1 MAPNA
6 LPRTDELVDPRIPN
20 TLSADASP
28 GAAGERTVPSSPATA
43 RLGSWAWAG
52 PPWRSISTAA
62 TDLARGVVA
71 PSGSASR

>member
-6 LPRTDELVDPRIPN
+6 LPRTDELVDPRIPD

-28 GAAGERTVPSSPATA
+28 GPAAERTVPSSPATA
-43 RLGSWAWAG
+43 RLGPWVWAG
-52 PPWRSISTAA
+52 PPWRSSSPTA

-71 PSGSASR
+71 PSGSASP